1 MDQGSPRYKILR
13 PLGRG
18 AFGVVFLA
26 HDNILGRDIALKVLD
41 IPEGSDDAET
51 KRHIDMFQR
60 EARAA
65 ASLSH
70 PNIVIV
76 YDISRTQDKHFISME
91 FVEGVPLSE
100 VIPGPLLIDQ
110 ILMISRQVLWALG
123 YAHEHGVIHRDVK
136 PGNIFV
142 LPDGSVK
149 LMDFGLAIIQSVS
162 AQSST
167 GTMVGSPGYIAPEV
181 FEGKTADARTDIFS
195 FGVVLYEML
204 TGKRPFGPD
213 SDYESDPNTMFQVL
227 STEQDPPSSL
237 NLTIPRVLDEIVQ
250 KCLQKDP
257 DNRYQSISDLLKEL
271 VPVDFPSIIEPEP
284 DHDTRENSP

>member
-1 MDQGSPRYKILR
+1 MEQGSPRYKILR

-26 HDNILGRDIALKVLD
+26 HDNVLDRDIALKVLD
-41 IPEGSDDAET
+41 IPEGSGDEET
-51 KRHIDMFQR
+51 QRHVDMFQR

-91 FVEGVPLSE
+91 FVEGVPLSD
-100 VIPGPLLIDQ
+100 ILTGPLPIDQ
-110 ILMISRQVLWALG
+110 IPGISTQVLWALG

-136 PGNIFV
+136 PGNIFI
-142 LPDGSVK
+142 LPDGNVK
-149 LMDFGLAIIQSVS
+149 LMDFGFAIIQSASTPTS
-162 AQSST
+162 A
-167 GTMVGSPGYIAPEV
+167 GTVVGSPGYIPPEV
-181 FEGKTADARTDIFS
+181 VEGKTGDARSDIFS

-213 SDYESDPNTMFQVL
+213 IDSDNYEDSLFLVL
-227 STEQDPPSSL
+227 STEQDPPSAL
-237 NLTIPRVLDEIVQ
+237 NPNIPRVFDEIVQ
-250 KCLQKDP
+250 KCLQKNP
-257 DNRYQSISDLLKEL
+257 DHRYQSVNDILKKL
-271 VPVDFPSIIEPEP
+271 VLVAFPNIVAPEP
-284 DHDTRENSP
+284 DHEPREGSP